1 MRKLEILQFCKKMFS
16 HFFFFRMHYLEY
28 LCILIRKYNIETI
41 SILNADDLET
51 VVRRAAKKLPPN
63 CFGTPREMY
72 RQRLKQ
78 VEYQNGF
85 VAFNY

>member
-1 MRKLEILQFCKKMFS
+1 M
-16 HFFFFRMHYLEY
+16 
-28 LCILIRKYNIETI
+28 
-41 SILNADDLET
+41 LNADDLET

-78 VEYQNGF
+78 VQYEYEFAVSKNL
-85 VAFNY
+85 A